1 MDLIKLKYFIAAAEL
16 LNFSKA
22 AEACNITQTA
32 IGKYIN
38 KLENEIGCS
47 LFYRTNK
54 GVSLTEAG
62 EKFYLGVKEITEQ
75 YENLLKQIEN
85 ETDKLLRIGI
95 AGDYLPVNFLRK
107 YKAMNRDIS
116 LEVEFKDKDQL
127 INMLER
133 ESIDAM
139 IIPDVTM
146 LSENTIGIEKVEI
159 GAAHDVLCC
168 SQERVIKYGSVGK
181 VIENLP
187 LITKAVESEYHEY
200 CRDNLKSI
208 YNSTF
213 SDVRVVDTVS
223 NQTTLIALGQ
233 GFAIMPKEEMTAIED
248 MYMEGLG
255 ERFTEILLLVYM
267 SKNKNQSLR
276 DLLKFVSKSN
286 SDGESLFE

>member
-1 MDLIKLKYFIAAAEL
+1 MDLIKLKYYIAAAEL

-62 EKFYLGVKEITEQ
+62 EKFYSGVKEIIGQ
-75 YENLLKQIEN
+75 YEDLLKQIEN
-85 ETDKLLRIGI
+85 EKDKILRIGVG
-95 AGDYLPVNFLRK
+95 GDYLPVNFLKK
-107 YKAMNRDIS
+107 YKVMNRGIS

-127 INMLER
+127 ISMLER

-168 SQERVIKYGSVGK
+168 SQESVIKYESVGK

-200 CRDNLKSI
+200 CRENLKSV

-223 NQTTLIALGQ
+223 NQTALIALGQ
-233 GFAIMPKEEMTAIED
+233 GFAIMPKEEMTPIED

-286 SDGESLFE
+286 SDGESLFG

>member
-1 MDLIKLKYFIAAAEL
+1 MDLIKLKYYIAAAEL

-22 AEACNITQTA
+22 ADACNITQTA

-62 EKFYLGVKEITEQ
+62 EKFYSGIKEITGQ
-75 YENLLKQIEN
+75 YEDLLKQIEN

-107 YKAMNRDIS
+107 YKAMNSGIS

-146 LSENTIGIEKVEI
+146 LSENTVGIEKVEI
-159 GAAHDVLCC
+159 GAAHDVICC
-168 SQERVIKYGSVGK
+168 SQESVIKYGSVGK

-233 GFAIMPKEEMTAIED
+233 GFAIMPKEEMTPIED

-286 SDGESLFE
+286 SDGESLFG

>member
-62 EKFYLGVKEITEQ
+62 EKFYLGVKEITGQ
-75 YENLLKQIEN
+75 YEDLLKQIEN

-95 AGDYLPVNFLRK
+95 AGDYLPINFLRK
-107 YKAMNRDIS
+107 YKVMNRDIS

-133 ESIDAM
+133 GSIDAM

-146 LSENTIGIEKVEI
+146 LSENTVGIEKVEI
-159 GAAHDVLCC
+159 GAAHDVICC
-168 SQERVIKYGSVGK
+168 SQESVIKYGSVGK

>member
-95 AGDYLPVNFLRK
+95 AGDYLPINFLRK

-133 ESIDAM
+133 GSIDAM

-146 LSENTIGIEKVEI
+146 LSENTVGIEKVEI
-159 GAAHDVLCC
+159 GAAHDVICC
-168 SQERVIKYGSVGK
+168 SQESVIKYVSVGK

-223 NQTTLIALGQ
+223 NQTALIALGQ
-233 GFAIMPKEEMTAIED
+233 GFAIMPKEEMTPIED

-286 SDGESLFE
+286 RDGESLFG

>member
-95 AGDYLPVNFLRK
+95 AGDYLPINFLRK

-133 ESIDAM
+133 GSIDAM

-146 LSENTIGIEKVEI
+146 LSENTVGIEKVEI
-159 GAAHDVLCC
+159 GAAHDVICC
-168 SQERVIKYGSVGK
+168 SQVSVIKYGSVGK

>member
-62 EKFYLGVKEITEQ
+62 EKFYVGVKEITEQ
-75 YENLLKQIEN
+75 YEDLLKQIEN

-95 AGDYLPVNFLRK
+95 AGDYLPINFLRK

-133 ESIDAM
+133 GSIDAM

-146 LSENTIGIEKVEI
+146 LSENTVGIEKVEI
-159 GAAHDVLCC
+159 GAAHDVICC
-168 SQERVIKYGSVGK
+168 SQESAIKYGSVGK

>member
-1 MDLIKLKYFIAAAEL
+1 M
-16 LNFSKA
+16 
-22 AEACNITQTA
+22 
-32 IGKYIN
+32 
-38 KLENEIGCS
+38 
-47 LFYRTNK
+47 
-54 GVSLTEAG
+54 TEAG

-168 SQERVIKYGSVGK
+168 SQESVIKYGSVGK

>member
-62 EKFYLGVKEITEQ
+62 EKFYSGVKEITRQ
-75 YENLLKQIEN
+75 YEDLLKQIEN
-85 ETDKLLRIGI
+85 EKDKILRIGI
-95 AGDYLPVNFLRK
+95 GGDYLPVNFLKK
-107 YKAMNRDIS
+107 YKAMNRGIS

-146 LSENTIGIEKVEI
+146 LRKIQL
-159 GAAHDVLCC
+159 A
-168 SQERVIKYGSVGK
+168 
-181 VIENLP
+181 
-187 LITKAVESEYHEY
+187 
-200 CRDNLKSI
+200 
-208 YNSTF
+208 
-213 SDVRVVDTVS
+213 
-223 NQTTLIALGQ
+223 
-233 GFAIMPKEEMTAIED
+233 
-248 MYMEGLG
+248 
-255 ERFTEILLLVYM
+255 
-267 SKNKNQSLR
+267 
-276 DLLKFVSKSN
+276 
-286 SDGESLFE
+286 

>member
-95 AGDYLPVNFLRK
+95 AGDYLPINFLRK

-133 ESIDAM
+133 GSIDAM

-146 LSENTIGIEKVEI
+146 LSENTVGIEKVEI
-159 GAAHDVLCC
+159 GAAHDVICC
-168 SQERVIKYGSVGK
+168 SQESVIKYGSVGN

>member
-95 AGDYLPVNFLRK
+95 AGDYLPINFLRK

-133 ESIDAM
+133 GSIDAM

-146 LSENTIGIEKVEI
+146 LSENTVGIEKVEI
-159 GAAHDVLCC
+159 GAAHDVICC
-168 SQERVIKYGSVGK
+168 SQESVIKYVSVGK

-187 LITKAVESEYHEY
+187 LITKAVESEYHEC

-223 NQTTLIALGQ
+223 NQTALIALGQ
-233 GFAIMPKEEMTAIED
+233 GFAIMPKEEMTPIED

-286 SDGESLFE
+286 RDGESLFG

>member
-95 AGDYLPVNFLRK
+95 AGDYLPINFLRK

-159 GAAHDVLCC
+159 GAAHDVICC
-168 SQERVIKYGSVGK
+168 SQVSVIKYGSVGK

>member
-62 EKFYLGVKEITEQ
+62 EKFYSGVKEIIGQ
-75 YENLLKQIEN
+75 YEDLLKQIEN
-85 ETDKLLRIGI
+85 EKDKILRIGI
-95 AGDYLPVNFLRK
+95 GGDYLPVNFLKK
-107 YKAMNRDIS
+107 YKAMNRGIS

-168 SQERVIKYGSVGK
+168 SQESVIKYGIVGK

-200 CRDNLKSI
+200 CRENLKSV

-223 NQTTLIALGQ
+223 NQTALIALGQ
-233 GFAIMPKEEMTAIED
+233 GFAIMPKEEMTPIED

>member
-95 AGDYLPVNFLRK
+95 AGDYLPINFLRK

-146 LSENTIGIEKVEI
+146 LSENTIGLEKVEI
-159 GAAHDVLCC
+159 GAAHDVICC
-168 SQERVIKYGSVGK
+168 SQVSVIKYGSVGK